1 MTQLTELNVKNQD
14 YIYQGDFVF
23 ESGEM
28 LSQVKINYSTY
39 GTFDKS
45 KNNVIWICHALTAN
59 SKPDSWWPNMIG
71 EEFIYNP
78 EEYFVICANVIS
90 ACYGSSGPTE
100 INPITGK
107 PYFLSFPKTTIRDMV
122 KALDLLRVEL
132 GIEKI
137 HTCVGG
143 SLGGQ
148 QALEWAIIQP
158 KLIDNLMLM
167 ASNALHSPWGI
178 AFNEAQRMAIKV
190 DSTWQDES
198 LEAGKTGLAAARA
211 MALISYRTYDTY
223 KSTQSEED
231 CDKMD
236 NFKAVT
242 YQQYQGQKLIKR
254 FNAHSYIYLTHA
266 MDSHNVGRGRGGVE
280 KALAL
285 VQSKTLVVG
294 IRSDILFPTSEQKFL
309 QKHIKGSVYN
319 EIDSFYGHDGF
330 LIETEAITKVIKEFY
345 ALA

>member
-1 MTQLTELNVKNQD
+1 MTQLTEVKVKNQD
-14 YIYQGDFVF
+14 FIYRGDFEF
-23 ESGEM
+23 ESGEK
-28 LSQVKINYSTY
+28 LSQVKINYTTY

-45 KNNVIWICHALTAN
+45 KNNVVWICHALTAN
-59 SKPDSWWPNMIG
+59 SRPDSWWPNMIG
-71 EEFIYNP
+71 ENFIYNQDD
-78 EEYFVICANVIS
+78 YFVICANVIG

-100 INPITGK
+100 INTETGK

-158 KLIDNLMLM
+158 KLIENLMIM
-167 ASNALHSPWGI
+167 ATNAVHSPWGI
-178 AFNEAQRMAIKV
+178 AFNESQRMAIKV
-190 DSTWQDES
+190 DSTWNEES
-198 LEAGKTGLAAARA
+198 LEAGKKGLAAARA
-211 MALISYRTYDTY
+211 MALISYRTYETY
-223 KSTQSEED
+223 KNTQSEDD
-231 CDKMD
+231 CEKTD
-236 NFKAVT
+236 NYKAVS

-254 FNAHSYIYLTHA
+254 FNAHSYIYLTNA
-266 MDSHNVGRGRGGVE
+266 MDSHNVGRGRCGVE

-294 IRSDILFPTSEQKFL
+294 IRSDILFPTSEQKYL
-309 QKHIKGSVYN
+309 QKHIKGAVYN

-330 LIETEAITKVIKEFY
+330 LIETKEITKVIKAFY
-345 ALA
+345 SLA

>member
-1 MTQLTELNVKNQD
+1 MTQLTEVNVKNQD
-14 YIYQGDFVF
+14 FIYKGDFVF
-23 ESGEM
+23 ESGEK

-45 KNNVIWICHALTAN
+45 KNNVVWICHALTAN
-59 SKPDSWWPNMIG
+59 AKPDSWWPNMIG
-71 EEFIYNP
+71 EEFIYNT
-78 EEYFVICANVIS
+78 EEYFVICANVIG

-100 INPITGK
+100 LNPKTGK
-107 PYFLSFPKTTIRDMV
+107 PYFLSFPKTTVRDMV

-158 KLIDNLMLM
+158 KLIDNLMIM
-167 ASNALHSPWGI
+167 ATNAFHSPWGI
-178 AFNEAQRMAIKV
+178 AFNESQRMAIKV
-190 DSTWQDES
+190 DPTWQDES
-198 LEAGKTGLAAARA
+198 LDAGKTGLAAARA

-223 KSTQSEED
+223 KSTQSEDSCEIV
-231 CDKMD
+231 D

-242 YQQYQGQKLIKR
+242 YQHYQGQKLVNR
-254 FNAHSYIYLTHA
+254 FNTHSYLYLTHA

-285 VQSKTLVVG
+285 VESKTLVVG
-294 IRSDILFPTSEQKFL
+294 IRSDILFPTSEQKYL
-309 QKHIKGSVYN
+309 QKHIKGAVYK

-345 ALA
+345 ASE